1 MIKYK
6 EHYKKKY
13 LKKNNSIYEM
23 SSTLEYGYVI
33 KIVSSD
39 RDSTYDGKYFFVE
52 RLHDDQLVLLSDK
65 ETITLGI
72 TDQELDDKKIE
83 KLIIVYKPRKDQGFI
98 FQNKLFVG
106 QTIDIEFDNSKV
118 IGKIKKMKDQVIE
131 VEPNT
136 VVDKDGAGNA
146 GSDILYIPL
155 DRGLPKQIVSIKALH
170 IKPKEKDKE
179 VHR

>member
-23 SSTLEYGYVI
+23 STSTLEYGYVI

-65 ETITLGI
+65 ETITLDI
-72 TDQELDDKKIE
+72 VDQELVNKKI
-83 KLIIVYKPRKDQGFI
+83 KSSLFFI
-98 FQNKLFVG
+98 F
-106 QTIDIEFDNSKV
+106 
-118 IGKIKKMKDQVIE
+118 
-131 VEPNT
+131 
-136 VVDKDGAGNA
+136 
-146 GSDILYIPL
+146 
-155 DRGLPKQIVSIKALH
+155 
-170 IKPKEKDKE
+170 
-179 VHR
+179 